1 MMLRHSDGSV
11 SAENQEAPE
20 VAKKRRSKTAV
31 LSARKPSE
39 RFMRSPL
46 RAKSKATNS
55 ERRHLADLTSR
66 LDATEPENPANDGA
80 SRFPNY
86 RPGHV
91 RPPQ

>member
-1 MMLRHSDGSV
+1 MILRHTDGSV
-11 SAENQEAPE
+11 SADSQEAQD
-20 VAKKRRSKTAV
+20 VRRRRSKTAV

-46 RAKSKATNS
+46 RAKSKASVS
-55 ERRHLADLTSR
+55 ERRRLEDLTSR
-66 LDATEPENPANDGA
+66 LSAEPENPANDGA

-91 RPPQ
+91 RPPG